1 VLSTQSTT
9 LASRSGFGITLKPT
23 ARAPATYPLLSL
35 LATLLATI
43 ALFSGQAHYLGAIGE
58 SFDPSNPQNQFITQS
73 STSYLDQRRQNIDGG
88 QPLDLDKSTLLN
100 SLPEPTPSSYTS
112 PLLSRRD
119 NNPAQRRR
127 CFLIELNPRAP
138 PVLS

>member
-9 LASRSGFGITLKPT
+9 LSSRSGSGITFKPT
-23 ARAPATYPLLSL
+23 ARASVTYSLLSL

-58 SFDPSNPQNQFITQS
+58 SFDPSNPHTQFITPS
-73 STSYLDQRRQNIDGG
+73 STSYLDQRRQNIEGG

-100 SLPEPTPSSYTS
+100 SLPEPTPSRYTS

-119 NNPAQRRR
+119 NIPDHRRR